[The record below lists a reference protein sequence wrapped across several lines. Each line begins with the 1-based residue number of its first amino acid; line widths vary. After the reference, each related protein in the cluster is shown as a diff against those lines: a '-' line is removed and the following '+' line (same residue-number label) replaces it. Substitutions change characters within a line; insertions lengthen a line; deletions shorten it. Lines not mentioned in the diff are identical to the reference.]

1 MTAEKTD
8 LTYPVI
14 PADRGDDL
22 HNLEFADSADLVLFV
37 AGNQFMVMEEL
48 LEAFQSQYPGINRI
62 FYETL
67 PPGLELKQILAGG
80 ALFTDKLIDVWPDVY
95 ASVSE
100 AAMKQL
106 IEKDLIFA
114 EDYFLYLHNRIV
126 LMVPEG
132 NPAKINSV
140 QDLARSEV
148 RISQPNPEYEDIAFH
163 ILDMYRDAG
172 GEILLRRIMEEKR
185 AEGTTILTTVHHRET
200 PLRIEKDLISAEDYF
215 LYLHNRIVLMVP
227 EGNPARIN
235 SVQDLGRS
243 EVRISQ
249 PNPEYEDIAFHI
261 MDMYRDAG
269 GETLVH
275 RIMEEKR
282 AEGTTILTT
291 VHHRETPLR
300 VEKGEVDVGP
310 VWATE
315 IRHAQQN
322 KLPVDVVE
330 PGEGLDQREK
340 INYYICPLK
349 GSANP
354 ENGEKFLNFI
364 QSSKAQGIYEKYG
377 FVPHFST

>member
-8 LTYPVI
+8 LVYPVI
-14 PADRGDDL
+14 PAERGDDL

-48 LEAFQSQYPGINRI
+48 LGIFQSQYPEINRI

-80 ALFTDKLIDVWPDVY
+80 AVFRDKLINVRPDVY

-100 AAMKQL
+100 TAMKRL
-106 IEKDLIFA
+106 IAKDLTSA

-132 NPAKINSV
+132 NPAKIN
-140 QDLARSEV
+140 A
-148 RISQPNPEYEDIAFH
+148 
-163 ILDMYRDAG
+163 
-172 GEILLRRIMEEKR
+172 
-185 AEGTTILTTVHHRET
+185 
-200 PLRIEKDLISAEDYF
+200 
-215 LYLHNRIVLMVP
+215 
-227 EGNPARIN
+227 
-235 SVQDLGRS
+235 VQDLGRS

-269 GETLVH
+269 GDSLVH

-300 VEKGEVDVGP
+300 IEKGTVDVGP

-315 IRHAQQN
+315 IKHARQKN
-322 KLPVDVVE
+322 LAVDAVE

-349 GSANP
+349 GAGNTV
-354 ENGEKFLNFI
+354 NGEKFLQFI
-364 QSSKAQGIYEKYG
+364 QSSRVQGIYEKYG
-377 FVPHFST
+377 FLPHFST

>member
-1 MTAEKTD
+1 LQKLYALCAMLRMGEKQMKAETA
-8 LTYPVI
+8 YPVI
-14 PADRGDDL
+14 PAERGDDL
-22 HNLEFADSADLVLFV
+22 HNLEFTDSADLVLFV
-37 AGNQFMVMEEL
+37 AGNQFMVMGEL
-48 LEAFQSQYPGINRI
+48 LGAFQSQYPGINRI

-80 ALFTDKLIDVWPDVY
+80 ALFIDKLIDVQPDVY

-106 IEKDLIFA
+106 EA
-114 EDYFLYLHNRIV
+114 
-126 LMVPEG
+126 
-132 NPAKINSV
+132 
-140 QDLARSEV
+140 
-148 RISQPNPEYEDIAFH
+148 
-163 ILDMYRDAG
+163 
-172 GEILLRRIMEEKR
+172 
-185 AEGTTILTTVHHRET
+185 
-200 PLRIEKDLISAEDYF
+200 KDLISAEDYF

-227 EGNPARIN
+227 EGNPGRIH

-315 IRHAQQN
+315 IRHAQQK
-322 KLPVDVVE
+322 KLPVDVVD

-354 ENGEKFLNFI
+354 KNGEKFLKFI
-364 QSSKAQGIYEKYG
+364 RSFTAQSIYEKYG
-377 FVPHFST
+377 FIPHFST